1 MTLTLFRDGTSHSAH
16 KITRIRH
23 WSERPDHQETQIMG
37 YVRNLHRSAVDGT
50 YTVVLN
56 KEGKSPTE
64 ALRVKRI
71 PGRVTW
77 EVL

>member
-1 MTLTLFRDGTSHSAH
+1 
-16 KITRIRH
+16 
-23 WSERPDHQETQIMG
+23 MG